1 VDHFVGEQRVPADAA
16 GEVVLQPLGC
26 GDLLDP
32 PVLPAPQQPDVLIAN
47 LPYLT
52 TEEATAGA
60 GSLAYEPRMALDG
73 GLDGLEVVRRLLAL
87 LPERLADGGVAL
99 LEIGQ
104 GHAPLIRD
112 LVADQ
117 AMEADVSTL
126 LDLAGIERV
135 VRIARA

>member
-1 VDHFVGEQRVPADAA
+1 
-16 GEVVLQPLGC
+16 
-26 GDLLDP
+26 
-32 PVLPAPQQPDVLIAN
+32 
-47 LPYLT
+47 
-52 TEEATAGA
+52 
-60 GSLAYEPRMALDG
+60 MALDG

-135 VRIARA
+135 VRIARARTARVDRAAAR